1 MPLETRTVLATYLT
15 LLRQQGV
22 REIDLSA
29 EARAGLNLLAKQARG
44 GHAAS
49 RTAAPSQTS
58 TSPNK
63 EAAPS
68 VFQPRPATPPA
79 VEKRA
84 SKPAPPPKVAEPSF
98 EITGGSKEEKLQH
111 LAERVAECQKCPK
124 LASTRTQTVFGVGTP
139 EADLM
144 FVGEAPGQ
152 EEDRQG
158 EPFVGPAGQ
167 LLTKMIQAMGL
178 SRDKVYI
185 ANILK
190 CRPDAPVGNRKPTPE
205 EMDTCSPYLK
215 AQIDIIAPKVLVAL
229 GSTAIEGLLGL
240 RGIRKL
246 RGQWKEYRGIPL
258 MPTFH
263 PSYLLRD
270 KGDFAEKRKT
280 WEDMLAV
287 MERLEMPISEKQR
300 GYFLKK

>member
-1 MPLETRTVLATYLT
+1 MPLETRTVLASYLQ
-15 LLRQQGV
+15 LLHGQGV
-22 REIDLSA
+22 RDIALSA
-29 EARAGLNLLAKQARG
+29 DAREGLNILARQARG
-44 GHAAS
+44 GKPAS
-49 RTAAPSQTS
+49 KAPAAPSRQE
-58 TSPNK
+58 K
-63 EAAPS
+63 K
-68 VFQPRPATPPA
+68 PPA
-79 VEKRA
+79 SPPRNQ
-84 SKPAPPPKVAEPSF
+84 PAPVPKSTPTPAPAPEPAF
-98 EITGGSKEEKLQH
+98 EITGDSNAEKLRH
-111 LAERVAECQKCPK
+111 LAERVAECRKCAK
-124 LASTRTQTVFGVGTP
+124 LAATRTQTVFGVGHP

-144 FVGEAPGQ
+144 FVGEAPGA
-152 EEDRQG
+152 EEDQKG
-158 EPFVGPAGQ
+158 EPFVGPAGE

-178 SRDKVYI
+178 SREKVYI

-205 EMDTCSPYLK
+205 EMATCSPYLK
-215 AQIDIIAPKVLVAL
+215 AQIDIVAPKVLVAL

-270 KGDFAEKRKT
+270 RGQFTEKRKS

-287 MERLEMPISEKQR
+287 MEKLGMEISDKQR
-300 GYFLKK
+300 GFFLKK

>member
-1 MPLETRTVLATYLT
+1 MPLETRTVLASYLN

-44 GHAAS
+44 GKVQPTKQVPEPVKS
-49 RTAAPSQTS
+49 RET
-58 TSPNK
+58 
-63 EAAPS
+63 APS
-68 VFQPRPATPPA
+68 VFQPRQTTPAKPVTTAPATPA
-79 VEKRA
+79 
-84 SKPAPPPKVAEPSF
+84 KPATPDF
-98 EITGGSKEEKLQH
+98 EITGGTKEEKLLH
-111 LAERVAECQKCPK
+111 LSERVAACQKCPK
-124 LASTRTQTVFGVGTP
+124 LASSRTQTVFGVGTP
-139 EADLM
+139 EAELM

-178 SRDKVYI
+178 ARDKVYI

-270 KGDFAEKRKT
+270 KGEFAEKRKS
-280 WEDMLAV
+280 WEDMMAV
-287 MERLEMPISEKQR
+287 MEKLEMPISEKQR
-300 GYFLKK
+300 GFFLKK